1 MTTMTM
7 TMTRSDDDDVAV
19 LFKHVEHA
27 FNTLYIH
34 VFVFI
39 NKLFSNTAPDSQQ
52 QVLKLNGGNA

>member
-1 MTTMTM
+1 MTTMMMAM
-7 TMTRSDDDDVAV
+7 TMSDDDNVAV
-19 LFKHVEHA
+19 LFKHDKHA

-39 NKLFSNTAPDSQQ
+39 KISFSNTAPDSQQ